1 MVGETVRQTTMI
13 GSCNQELTM
22 EPPPMPQETTP
33 LVLEK
38 VKLTANHCS
47 KFDKEENII
56 KHLKHMKDE
65 NDL

>member
-1 MVGETVRQTTMI
+1 MI

-56 KHLKHMKDE
+56 KHLKHMKDD
-65 NDL
+65 NDV

>member
-13 GSCNQELTM
+13 GSCNQEITM
-22 EPPPMPQETTP
+22 EPPLMPQETTL

-38 VKLTANHCS
+38 VKLTATHCS

-65 NDL
+65 NDV